1 MGVNLLVLLKAMY
14 AVIHSYIYVRMG
26 RFSFFLFFSFSL
38 SRNIYWYTL
47 SSSIYTS
54 FISSGEFRNE
64 EFVPSCWEHLTTF
77 VFWSL
82 QKKRISWQSRI
93 SEPECLYVWIM
104 VFWSKRSNIC
114 QQGYCF
120 LHCIRKLN
128 TDCIG
133 RVATNRDVIVFFEL
147 VMVLKTSCFEK
158 KIISLMKKSWWN
170 QR

>member
-1 MGVNLLVLLKAMY
+1 MRWYTVIYMY
-14 AVIHSYIYVRMG
+14 AWEG
-26 RFSFFLFFSFSL
+26 FLFFFSFL
-38 SRNIYWYTL
+38 FLFLVIFTGTPCLAQFTPLLLVRR
-47 SSSIYTS
+47 
-54 FISSGEFRNE
+54 ISKNE

-147 VMVLKTSCFEK
+147 VMVLKTSCFK
-158 KIISLMKKSWWN
+158 KKNNLADEEILMKSKVK
-170 QR
+170 RKL